1 MPEPISSS
9 AATSTLSALALL
21 SLFPGVDPGVLLGAF
36 AGALVFIAT
45 TAELGNLRKAG
56 LFIAAFVTGALAAP
70 LVATVLA
77 SVLPQSVEVPK
88 AVGALLASALAVHL
102 LQWALRKAPEDLL
115 KLRKGG

>member
-1 MPEPISSS
+1 MTVSRSLAP
-9 AATSTLSALALL
+9 AALYRACAPDALP
-21 SLFPGVDPGVLLGAF
+21 F
-36 AGALVFIAT
+36 AT

>member
-1 MPEPISSS
+1 M
-9 AATSTLSALALL
+9 TLTGLALL